1 MKVWNTKAH
10 HIIKLE
16 FREDQVKAQI
26 QNKHAESK
34 FNMGPALLPRVNEMI
49 ERRGDGKFVREW
61 LIN

>member
-1 MKVWNTKAH
+1 MKFWNTKAH

-34 FNMGPALLPRVNEMI
+34 FNLGPYSQGSMR
-49 ERRGDGKFVREW
+49 W
-61 LIN
+61 